1 MPSMKG
7 LRLCVGSERANG
19 VMNGLGGEIAKRK
32 AAGCAGVKSFGSEIS
47 EIILSGRIKEGE
59 NGKGWK
65 LRAELVNGV
74 QRVEIR
80 SVKVKGQGVP
90 RARR

>member
-19 VMNGLGGEIAKRK
+19 VMNGLGGEVVKRK
-32 AAGCAGVKSFGSEIS
+32 AAGCASVKSFGNEIG
-47 EIILSGRIKEGE
+47 EILSGRIKEGE
-59 NGKGWK
+59 DGKGWK
-65 LRAELVNGV
+65 FRPEFLNGV
-74 QRVEIR
+74 QRVDIR

-90 RARR
+90 RASR

>member
-19 VMNGLGGEIAKRK
+19 VMNGLGGEIVKRK
-32 AAGCAGVKSFGSEIS
+32 AARCAGVKSIGSEIS
-47 EIILSGRIKEGE
+47 EILSGRIKEGE
-59 NGKGWK
+59 DGEGWK

-74 QRVEIR
+74 RRVEIR
-80 SVKVKGQGVP
+80 SVKVKGQGVA
-90 RARR
+90 RASR

>member
-19 VMNGLGGEIAKRK
+19 VMNGLGGEIVKRK

-47 EIILSGRIKEGE
+47 EILSGRIKEGE
-59 NGKGWK
+59 NGEGWK

-90 RARR
+90 RASR